1 MRVVKKPKLIIAA
14 LSSRAYVKA
23 AVQAGFEVVAID
35 IFCDMDTQKIAH
47 QTHQVALSENGF
59 DAKQLLTTLAS
70 LDLST
75 FTGFCYGAGFEA
87 QPELLTAI
95 AKYLPVFGN
104 NEEAVRHVK
113 NPQMFQALCHAFEMA
128 TPPTLFKRPRSSIG
142 WLSKVVGASGGW
154 HIKALLPLELSPNK
168 VLYYQQ
174 IVLGT
179 PISCLFLADGI
190 HAEVIGFSEQWC
202 APSMLHPYRY
212 GGAVSHAEVSA
223 PCKLQIEAFIRAM
236 TYKLTLRGINSADFI
251 VDGNRVY
258 ALEINPRLSATL
270 DLYSAKRGD
279 FFVAHIAACQA
290 QLTDWPKVKNTSRAH
305 HIIYTSKIAHVPSDM
320 DWPEW
325 VSDIPQPNT
334 ILAADLPLCTVIAEA
349 HTARLAKQKVLERA
363 ADL

>member
-1 MRVVKKPKLIIAA
+1 MAVFKKTKLIIAA
-14 LSSRAYVKA
+14 LSSRAYVSA
-23 AVQAGFEVVAID
+23 AVQAGFEVLAID
-35 IFCDMDTQKIAH
+35 AFCDVDTQKLAFETRNVTLNAH
-47 QTHQVALSENGF
+47 GF
-59 DAKQLLTTLAS
+59 DSAQLLATLAS
-70 LDLST
+70 LDVST
-75 FTGFCYGAGFEA
+75 FAGFCYGAGFEA

-95 AKYLPVFGN
+95 AQYLPVFGN
-104 NEEAVRHVK
+104 GEETVRHLK
-113 NPQMFQALCHAFEMA
+113 NPQMFQALCHAFEML

-142 WLSKVVGASGGW
+142 WLSKVAGASGGG
-154 HIKALLPLELSPNK
+154 HIKVLLPLELAPNK
-168 VLYYQQ
+168 ALYYQQ
-174 IVLGT
+174 IVPGT

-190 HAEVIGFSEQWC
+190 HAEIIGFSEQWC

-251 VDGNRVY
+251 VVGNRAY

-279 FFVAHIAACQA
+279 FFISHIAACQA
-290 QLTDWPKVKNTSRAH
+290 QLADWPTVKGTSRAH
-305 HIIYTSKIAHVPSDM
+305 HIIYTNDIAHVPSDM
-320 DWPEW
+320 DWPDW
-325 VSDIPQPNT
+325 VNDIPQPNT
-334 ILAADLPLCTVIAEA
+334 TIAAGLPLCTVVAEA